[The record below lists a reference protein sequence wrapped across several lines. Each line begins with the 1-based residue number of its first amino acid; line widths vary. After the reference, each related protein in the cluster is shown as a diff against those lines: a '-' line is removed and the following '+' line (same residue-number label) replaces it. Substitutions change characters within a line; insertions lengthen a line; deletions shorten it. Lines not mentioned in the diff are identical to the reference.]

1 MQKIIYDID
10 RKVFRNTNGLVR
22 TGFRPSL
29 SYGERAV
36 WQIEIQATD
45 AGAVS
50 LGGASAWRAAIDQD
64 FSVSTEPMARTTS
77 GITVDASGVWP
88 VATVA
93 IDTLTERYLSVCDG
107 RQTTPVFFEL
117 AGLNG
122 SGDTVFYLCFPIDA
136 LFPIDPQASG
146 ALAPVATTDL
156 TEAQIRAI
164 VQEAV
169 GSAVAPDLSGYYTK
183 SQADSLLAAKAAS
196 SDLSAEATARA
207 NGDNALDSRVSILE
221 AASGGGSDLSGY
233 YTKNQTDELLSAEAT
248 ARTNAVNALDIRV
261 GALEQ
266 GGGGA
271 SSDGITPVDE
281 LPAPSA
287 ANAGRVYL
295 LIGTGRVWQSR
306 RIGTAAA
313 PGVRLVGDTPFS
325 GNYLPT
331 GDTTS
336 VTYQDMGTLQQV
348 TAEYPVYSNG
358 EKFLFAIVNS
368 YALAPLYAVGTTVS
382 VPEYYAPSVE
392 IGALTGEWYNSDY
405 SAHVSV
411 TAMQY
416 AMDDITHAQSPHT
429 HALED
434 VIGLPAALAGKI
446 SAPET
451 GAQGQYL
458 QKTATGVQWSYVS
471 GGGGTSTPDV
481 SGLETV
487 RIIPSRTKYE
497 AFARDLQQSPK
508 TTVFMPVSGATED
521 NGKDWTDN
529 AGLAEQAFHTLL
541 LLPFHWRFWS
551 SPFAWPEFVIEG
563 KYARASFTG
572 GTCKLEGVDGTVT
585 LTPGTGN
592 ESTAADFRY
601 GSTPDAFPP
610 SEENIATSLTG
621 CCLYP
626 SGMPGRIQVDVKL
639 IDGILKWSGVYQ
651 LYDDSTGTW
660 QYGGKFCYD
669 LECAYSVSYFD
680 RGHWKNTSEIIDIQG
695 FFTVDITRY
704 VTSYAVPGASSA
716 KELEISP
723 GQRLVWTLEADSTLS
738 AKAINEAHWATAQI
752 EISTGSHKVTAGSN
766 LVVVDTL
773 TANAVNVCEAR
784 WRNGAARLKVVDV
797 ITGGG
802 GGDTPQPTPTITA
815 PPSQSVEG
823 KQGEEMT
830 ASIVTGVSASNG
842 ASVSFAVKQG
852 SALPAGLALS
862 SAGDVTGTPAAAGNT
877 TTTVVVSADGCADV
891 EMSVSFAI
899 SEAAVSDGFPKSF
912 TVSSVSYQ
920 GQSITAPCGT
930 YTRTGEAFQV
940 VMDGVAYPV
949 YSYTGSDGK
958 TYYICVVAYM
968 FGGDAPAWMLTGTKP
983 TASSVTTSYAASG
996 YGGVTLKSGA
1006 YEPSSTS
1013 WSGNQGSVT
1022 VSWEM

>member
-77 GITVDASGVWP
+77 GITVDVSGAWP

-146 ALAPVATTDL
+146 SLAPVATTDL

-313 PGVRLVGDTPFS
+313 PGVRLVGDIPFS

-508 TTVFMPVSGATED
+508 TTVFMPVSGVTEG

-551 SPFAWPEFVIEG
+551 SPFAWPEFVLEG

-592 ESTAADFRY
+592 ESTAADFCY

-610 SEENIATSLTG
+610 SEENIATSLTR

-639 IDGILKWSGVYQ
+639 IDGALKWSGVYQ

-680 RGHWKNTSEIIDIQG
+680 RGHWKNASEIIDIQG

-704 VTSYAVPGASSA
+704 VTSYAIPEASSA
-716 KELEISP
+716 KELKIYP

-738 AKAINEAHWATAQI
+738 AKALDETPWATAQI
-752 EISTGSHKVTAGSN
+752 EISTGTHKVTAGSN

-773 TANAVNVCEAR
+773 TANAVNVCEVR
-784 WRNGAARLKVVDV
+784 WRAGAARLRVVDV
-797 ITGGG
+797 ISA

-899 SEAAVSDGFPKSF
+899 SEAATPSLEGFPKSI
-912 TVSSVSYQ
+912 TVKSVYGVVTQDCVGTYAPTGETLAMNGVDFPVYKYASTSKSYYIHPV
-920 GQSITAPCGT
+920 SITMGTSEPGWAVNSEKPTTSNIDGYSKPCIACGPFKS
-930 YTRTGEAFQV
+930 G
-940 VMDGVAYPV
+940 
-949 YSYTGSDGK
+949 SYEPGSSGWSGSDG
-958 TYYICVVAYM
+958 
-968 FGGDAPAWMLTGTKP
+968 
-983 TASSVTTSYAASG
+983 
-996 YGGVTLKSGA
+996 GVNVEWK
-1006 YEPSSTS
+1006 
-1013 WSGNQGSVT
+1013 
-1022 VSWEM
+1022 M